1 MRKPHAAGPAW
12 RAWEVRAEAAAS
24 VPQAVVAA
32 RVVAAEAEAE
42 AAVAGV
48 GPIFG

>member
-1 MRKPHAAGPAW
+1 MRRPHAARPAW

-24 VPQAVVAA
+24 APQAAVAA
-32 RVVAAEAEAE
+32 CVAAAEE
-42 AAVAGV
+42 AAVEVVAGV